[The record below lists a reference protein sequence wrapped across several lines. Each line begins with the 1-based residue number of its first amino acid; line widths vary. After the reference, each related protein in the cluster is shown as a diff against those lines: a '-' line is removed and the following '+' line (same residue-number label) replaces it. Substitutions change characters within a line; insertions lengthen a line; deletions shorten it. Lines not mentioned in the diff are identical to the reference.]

1 MSREHHFVSQPD
13 WNFLY
18 DFFFPRFFGSLI
30 MGLIYLCIL
39 LFLIINFRKKIFL
52 VPNKYLLLVFIIIFS
67 YLIPFVYGF
76 YFFPILFDRYIIF
89 VLIPILIL
97 IPILL
102 SEMNNKKSR
111 NILVVFLLTTTF
123 YNGYLEIKNKENTK
137 PEFGNILNFI
147 KNDDTKKIA
156 FIVNKDIDDTSLYV
170 VENYVTSLEVFKE
183 NNLEILKIKNLPDSV
198 NRIWL
203 ICYEPFT
210 GFDCDISN
218 KENWIIKADIKK
230 HLINARLVQIIN

>member
-1 MSREHHFVSQPD
+1 MT
-13 WNFLY
+13 
-18 DFFFPRFFGSLI
+18 I
-30 MGLIYLCIL
+30 
-39 LFLIINFRKKIFL
+39 
-52 VPNKYLLLVFIIIFS
+52 
-67 YLIPFVYGF
+67 
-76 YFFPILFDRYIIF
+76 
-89 VLIPILIL
+89 
-97 IPILL
+97 
-102 SEMNNKKSR
+102 
-111 NILVVFLLTTTF
+111 FLLTTTF

-170 VENYVTSLEVFKE
+170 VENYVTSLEVFKK

-210 GFDCDISN
+210 SFNCNIPN

-230 HLINARLVQIIN
+230 HLIPM